1 MRYRSYVNGLVVLC
15 LVLIFCVLPAV
26 VHAQPTKRAAEH
38 EKVTVNLLGGPFG
51 VSAYVA
57 AFALADLVNKKS
69 PWLKLTA
76 VETRGAQE
84 NIRTLGADP
93 NKKKNHIIMA
103 TLSDEYLARM
113 GLAPY
118 DTKYPTLKAISAYG
132 LFAPTFISLDPAI
145 QATSK
150 DFLAK
155 KIGLS
160 YALGDDT
167 VVARAIFEYGFG
179 VPFKQFRVQYLGW
192 EGVLDALADGVL
204 DIAYIGV
211 GQLGKGKFVAT
222 PALQKFM
229 ASVKKNIHWINFPP
243 DLITKTREKSGL
255 PIYSIHVKAGSLGP
269 KQAQDYDGF
278 TGGVGWW
285 ADAEMNPDIPYEIAR
300 IIYEYHQ
307 EMWPAHIVLTFISP
321 KTMGVTAS
329 SEQALHP
336 GALKLFKEHGIKI
349 GVQ

>member
-1 MRYRSYVNGLVVLC
+1 MKYGRYVNGIVVLC
-15 LVLIFCVLPAV
+15 LFSIFCMLPAV
-26 VHAQPTKRAAEH
+26 VGAQPAKPGSEH

-84 NIRTLGADP
+84 NIRTLAADP
-93 NKKKNHIIMA
+93 KKKKNHIIMA
-103 TLSDEYLARM
+103 TLTDEYLSRM

-118 DTKYPTLKAISAYG
+118 DAKYTTLRAISAYG
-132 LFAPTFISLDPAI
+132 LFAPTFVSLDPTI

-160 YALGDDT
+160 FALGDDT
-167 VVARAIFEYGFG
+167 VMARAIFEHGFG
-179 VPFKQFRVQYLGW
+179 VPFKQFKVEYLGW

-204 DIAYIGV
+204 DIAYVGV
-211 GQLGKGKFVAT
+211 GQLGGGKYVAT

-229 ASVKKNIHWINFPP
+229 ASVKKDIHWINFPP
-243 DLITKTREKSGL
+243 DLIAKTREKSGL
-255 PIYSIHVKAGSLGP
+255 PIYSVHVKAGSLGP

-278 TGGVGWW
+278 TGAVGWW
-285 ADAEMNPDIPYEIAR
+285 ADAEMDPDIPYEIAR
-300 IIYEYHQ
+300 IIYEYHK
-307 EMWPAHIVLTFISP
+307 EMWAAHVVLTFVSP
-321 KTMGVTAS
+321 NTMGVTAS
-329 SEQALHP
+329 SEQVLHP